1 MLYFWTHFFVPYPD
15 EEESEEDDDEGVDS
29 KFFEEMA
36 KPAFFNSSATSN
48 CEETSTRETVNIL
61 PSTSWT
67 VIRNAFS
74 LVNSSN
80 LSMAASLHS
89 EA

>member
-1 MLYFWTHFFVPYPD
+1 MKAISHSFDDNGCYILWTHFFVPYPD
-15 EEESEEDDDEGVDS
+15 EEESEEEDDEGVDS

-61 PSTSWT
+61 PSTS
-67 VIRNAFS
+67 
-74 LVNSSN
+74 
-80 LSMAASLHS
+80 
-89 EA
+89 